1 MSMTDPIADLLTR
14 LRNAFRAGH
23 RRVDIPA
30 SKLKLQ
36 IADLLVELNFI
47 RSVDFIED
55 NIQGILRIRLRYTP
69 ESKSVIS
76 GLERISKPGLR
87 TYWTRKDL
95 TKGTRRKMGTVILST
110 SRGLMTDKGALDS
123 GVGGEALFRIW

>member
-1 MSMTDPIADLLTR
+1 MVMTDPIADFLTR
-14 LRNAFRAGH
+14 VRNTLKANH

-36 IADLLVELNFI
+36 IADLLVELNFL

-55 NIQGILRIRLRYTP
+55 SLQGILRIRLKYTP
-69 ESKSVIS
+69 DSKSIIS

-87 TYWTRKDL
+87 IYWTRNDL
-95 TKGTRRKMGTVILST
+95 TKGTRKMGTVILST
-110 SRGLMTDKGALDS
+110 SKGLMTDKRALES

>member
-1 MSMTDPIADLLTR
+1 MTMTDPIADLLTR

-55 NIQGILRIRLRYTP
+55 NIQGILRIRLKYTP

-87 TYWTRKDL
+87 TYLTRKDL
-95 TKGTRRKMGTVILST
+95 TRGTRKMGTVILST
-110 SRGLMTDKGALDS
+110 SRGLMTDKSALDS
-123 GVGGEALFRIW
+123 GVGGEALFKIW

>member
-55 NIQGILRIRLRYTP
+55 NIQGILRIRLKYTP

-87 TYWTRKDL
+87 TYLTRKDL
-95 TKGTRRKMGTVILST
+95 TRGTRKMGTVILST
-110 SRGLMTDKGALDS
+110 SRGLMTDKSALDS
-123 GVGGEALFRIW
+123 GVGGEALFKIW

>member
-1 MSMTDPIADLLTR
+1 MTDPIADFLTR
-14 LRNAFRAGH
+14 IRNAFRAGH

-36 IADLLVELNFI
+36 IAELLVELNFL

-55 NIQGILRIRLRYTP
+55 NIQGILRIRLKYTP

-76 GLERISKPGLR
+76 GLERISRPGLR
-87 TYWTRKDL
+87 TYLTRRDL
-95 TKGTRRKMGTVILST
+95 TRSVRKMGTVILST
-110 SRGLMTDKGALDS
+110 SRGLMTDKSALDS
-123 GVGGEALFRIW
+123 GLGGEALFRIW

>member
-55 NIQGILRIRLRYTP
+55 NIQGILRIRLKYTP

-87 TYWTRKDL
+87 TYLTRKDL
-95 TKGTRRKMGTVILST
+95 TKGTRKMGTVILST
-110 SRGLMTDKGALDS
+110 SRGLMTDKSALDS
-123 GVGGEALFRIW
+123 GVGGEALFKIW

>member
-55 NIQGILRIRLRYTP
+55 NIQGILRIRLKYTP

-87 TYWTRKDL
+87 TYLTRKDL
-95 TKGTRRKMGTVILST
+95 TKGTRKMGTVILST
-110 SRGLMTDKGALDS
+110 SRGLMTDKNALDS
-123 GVGGEALFRIW
+123 GVGGEALFKIW

>member
-55 NIQGILRIRLRYTP
+55 NIQGILRIRLKYTP

-87 TYWTRKDL
+87 TYLTRKDL
-95 TKGTRRKMGTVILST
+95 TKGTRKMGTVILST
-110 SRGLMTDKGALDS
+110 SRGLMTDKTALDS
-123 GVGGEALFRIW
+123 GVGGEALFKIW